1 MTLLHI
7 KSELRHHE
15 ICKNNKY
22 REIFTKIFISSQ
34 DGNSFPYQ
42 ILSTSVY
49 KYNKIRTRDR
59 LIENYLPKKKNNF
72 RKPRLRFVH
81 FV

>member
-1 MTLLHI
+1 MKFVKITNI
-7 KSELRHHE
+7 EKSLR
-15 ICKNNKY
+15 
-22 REIFTKIFISSQ
+22 TIFISSQ

-59 LIENYLPKKKNNF
+59 LIENYLPKKKQ
-72 RKPRLRFVH
+72 L
-81 FV
+81 